1 MLLLGR
7 PRRLGA
13 RRLLSAPALSAGFFL
28 ASVEE
33 PGRQQL
39 VFRRIAG
46 PVALPLMPSES
57 RPEQYDKYDEDVDDQ
72 GRQTVLEACALRWFL
87 PRDAMLAYGP
97 VSVSVWLSVSVFI
110 CLPFCLSKWMDRLI
124 WFFDVVA
131 SFDQSY

>member
-1 MLLLGR
+1 VALLLGR

-57 RPEQYDKYDEDVDDQ
+57 RPEQYEKYDEDVDDQ

-87 PRDAMLAYGP
+87 PRDAMLWPCVRVCLAVCICVY
-97 VSVSVWLSVSVFI
+97 LSAGLSIKMDGQINLVF
-110 CLPFCLSKWMDRLI
+110 
-124 WFFDVVA
+124 
-131 SFDQSY
+131 